1 MHWFREKMYKMFRG
15 GVKLY
20 LKTFLEFKVWGR
32 EHIPQGAKIYCSN
45 HFSSTDPFFSIAIM
59 KEPVHMIIG
68 PGFSV
73 PVFKSILKFAEQ
85 INALPENRKE
95 VIPQAVQYLK
105 RGESVYIFPEGD
117 LNDQRSLKKF
127 YSGLARIYLE
137 YPVPIVP
144 IGIISPLRYVKE
156 RDVNIKIGE
165 TVHKTLTV
173 MTGKYYANI
182 GPPLDFSRYAK
193 LDDKQEAVNK
203 ITEESKVAIEELI
216 DDIKVNKFWS

>member
-1 MHWFREKMYKMFRG
+1 MHWFRKRMYKLFRG
-15 GVKLY
+15 GIKLY

-32 EHIPQGAKIYCSN
+32 EHIPAGPKIYCSN

-73 PVFKSILKFAEQ
+73 PVFKSVLKFAEQ

-95 VIPQAVQYLK
+95 VIPQAVEYLR

-117 LNDQRSLKKF
+117 LNDQLTLKKF

-137 YPVPIVP
+137 EPVPIVP
-144 IGIISPLRYVKE
+144 IGIISPRRYVKE
-156 RDVNIKIGE
+156 KDVNIKVGE
-165 TVHKTLTV
+165 SVHKTLTV

-182 GPPLDFSRYAK
+182 GKPMLFRELEELEDQ
-193 LDDKQEAVNK
+193 LEAVDR
-203 ITEESKVAIEELI
+203 ITEASKEAVRELI
-216 DDIKVNKFWS
+216 EDIKINKFWS